1 MLLIA
6 SGQFDG
12 SLLSLFVFNL
22 LFLNLLFVDLTIF
35 VTTNLKNLPLT
46 LRKVFQKKFRNPM
59 NDCCYCVTFSNIY
72 KVKVMCS

>member
-22 LFLNLLFVDLTIF
+22 LFLNLLFFNLTIF

-59 NDCCYCVTFSNIY
+59 NGVG
-72 KVKVMCS
+72 VWVM